1 MTKVVLIGLG
11 AVGLTYAIKLRGKC
25 DLSILADK
33 KRLEK
38 YKSTKP
44 VFNGEEQVFNYVLP
58 EEGFEADFIIISTKS
73 RDLDIVLENIKN
85 FVAPKTRIISLI
97 NGISS
102 EIRIKQKYPEAKV
115 LKSYFIGHSAVR
127 SGNSVTQDG
136 IGEIVIEKDSLT
148 EEFLE
153 KAGINF
159 SMPND
164 IDYSMWLKF
173 TFNSYA
179 NPLSAILDMNFGELK
194 RNEYFKNFSKNVIT
208 EIKQIAEK
216 KGIKNLDNLEGD
228 ALKSLDKMCDDG
240 KTSMHQ
246 DILAKRPTEIDIFS
260 GEVIKMGKEFGIKT
274 PYSQILYDLIKIK
287 EENNEHSIH
296 TC

>member
-1 MTKVVLIGLG
+1 
-11 AVGLTYAIKLRGKC
+11 
-25 DLSILADK
+25 
-33 KRLEK
+33 
-38 YKSTKP
+38 
-44 VFNGEEQVFNYVLP
+44 
-58 EEGFEADFIIISTKS
+58 
-73 RDLDIVLENIKN
+73 
-85 FVAPKTRIISLI
+85 
-97 NGISS
+97 
-102 EIRIKQKYPEAKV
+102 
-115 LKSYFIGHSAVR
+115 
-127 SGNSVTQDG
+127 
-136 IGEIVIEKDSLT
+136 
-148 EEFLE
+148 
-153 KAGINF
+153 
-159 SMPND
+159 
-164 IDYSMWLKF
+164 MWLKF

-216 KGIKNLDNLEGD
+216 KGINNLDNLEGD

-287 EENNEHSIH
+287 EEKNEHSIH